1 MNTIELPPGG
11 RAEFIV
17 TGPTAGQNARLVQVD
32 YAYGRTGFKNP
43 PQQLARIVTA
53 TERPARESPAGTTD
67 AQEPPAPSATS
78 PYLAKALTFKAARK
92 SLAEL
97 HTTKVRNLFLAEATN
112 GTNGPTKFFLTVE
125 GHTPAA
131 FDRSGS
137 PAVTTRVGAVEDW
150 IIANHSGDV
159 HAFHMH
165 HMHFLLLQV
174 NGEKLADPELRD
186 TVAVPAWNGI
196 GPYPTVVLRMDF
208 RNPRSAGEFEFQD
221 QISHAAEAGMMA
233 RIRVNP

>member
-1 MNTIELPPGG
+1 VE
-11 RAEFIV
+11 
-17 TGPTAGQNARLVQVD
+17 

-43 PQQLARIVTA
+43 PQQLARIVAA
-53 TERPARESPAGTTD
+53 TN
-67 AQEPPAPSATS
+67 AQDPPAPSAAS
-78 PYLAKALTFKAARK
+78 PLLAKALTFKATSK
-92 SLAEL
+92 SLAQL
-97 HTTKVRNLFLAEATN
+97 HATKVRNLYLAEATN

-125 GHTPAA
+125 GHTPTA

-137 PAVTTRVGAVEDW
+137 PAVTTRIGAVEDW

-165 HMHFLLLQV
+165 HLHFLLLQV
-174 NGEKLADPELRD
+174 NGERMSDPELRD

-208 RNPRSAGEFEFQD
+208 RDPRSTGEFEFQD